1 MISNFQS
8 ADTEETPIDR
18 LLREQ
23 AQLQTPVADFSR
35 RFDTGDF
42 EGPFRELI
50 PLENPKAGE
59 QFAFEV
65 DLDRCTGCKACVA
78 GCHSLNGLEE
88 NETWRDVGLI
98 QGVRENKAYQQ
109 TITTACHHCVDPG
122 CLNGCPVNA
131 YEKDPKTGIVLHLD
145 DQCIGCQYCVLKCP
159 YDVPKYSKRLG
170 IVRKCDMCYSRL
182 SVGEA
187 PACVQSC
194 PTEAIRITTVS
205 QETLQRKA
213 MEAHAPAFLPAAP
226 HQSYTKPTTSYVS
239 ARTVPQDAVAGDAT
253 ALRPQHAH
261 WPLVIMLSLTQVS
274 VGLAAAAAIWSTHQ
288 TPLLVAAS
296 LFAMVGLAA
305 SVLHLGQPL
314 KAWRAF
320 LGVTHSW
327 LSREIVTFGGY
338 APLLFGLTATQFFQL
353 PFEIPSIALWATVA
367 IGLAGVFTSVM
378 IYADTQ
384 RPFWRFGYSSA
395 RFFGTAAIAAGVGG
409 CVFGACP
416 VSFISLTLGI
426 FFKGLVDVLG
436 MIELCNTEFTPGKH
450 SALIQLDCE
459 REVFLARWLFTL
471 IGVLMLWFGAQSAF
485 ALGGALLILGGE
497 IAERYLFFRAV
508 AAPKMP
514 GGIAS

>member
-1 MISNFQS
+1 MISEVHTLES
-8 ADTEETPIDR
+8 DETPIDR

-23 AQLQTPVADFSR
+23 ARLETPVTDFSR
-35 RFDTGDF
+35 RYDEGDF
-42 EGPFRELI
+42 EGPFRDLL
-50 PLENPKAGE
+50 PLENPKEGQ

-98 QGVRENKAYQQ
+98 QGVREGKAYQQ
-109 TITTACHHCVDPG
+109 TVTTACHHCVDPG

-194 PTEAIRITTVS
+194 PTEAIRIVTVDK
-205 QETLQRKA
+205 EALQHKA
-213 MEAHAPAFLPAAP
+213 KEDGAPSFLPAAP
-226 HQSYTKPTTSYVS
+226 HQSYTKPSTAYISK
-239 ARTVPQDAVAGDAT
+239 RDIPQDAVAGDAT
-253 ALRPQHAH
+253 TLRPQHAH
-261 WPLVIMLSLTQVS
+261 WPLVIMLTLTQIS
-274 VGLAAAAAIWSTHQ
+274 VGLAGAAAIWTAQ
-288 TPLLVAAS
+288 QAALLVAS
-296 LFAMVGLAA
+296 SIFAAIGLTA

-338 APLLFGLTATQFFQL
+338 APLLFGLTAAQFIPL
-353 PFEIPSIALWATVA
+353 PFEIPAFALWATVA

-384 RPFWRFGYSSA
+384 RPFWRFTYSSV
-395 RFFGTAAIAAGVGG
+395 RFFGASAIALGVGG
-409 CVFGACP
+409 CVFGLCS
-416 VSFISLTLGI
+416 VSFLALSLGVLVKAAVDIAGMVELGNPQ
-426 FFKGLVDVLG
+426 FS
-436 MIELCNTEFTPGKH
+436 PGKH
-450 SALIQLDCE
+450 SALIQLECE
-459 REVFLARWLFTL
+459 REVFIARWLFTL
-471 IGVLMLWFGAQSAF
+471 IGVLLIWFGAQSVF
-485 ALGGALLILGGE
+485 AIGGALLVLGGE

>member
-8 ADTEETPIDR
+8 ADTDETPIDR

-23 AQLQTPVADFSR
+23 AQLQTPVTDFSR
-35 RFDTGDF
+35 RFDEGEF

-50 PLENPKAGE
+50 PLENPKEGE

-88 NETWRDVGLI
+88 HETWRDVGLI
-98 QGVRENKAYQQ
+98 QGVRDEKAYQQ

-122 CLNGCPVNA
+122 CLNGCPVDA

-170 IVRKCDMCYSRL
+170 IVRKCDMCYNRL

-194 PTEAIRITTVS
+194 PTEAIRITTVKKTDKEGAAAIAS
-205 QETLQRKA
+205 
-213 MEAHAPAFLPAAP
+213 APAFLPAAP
-226 HQSYTKPTTSYVS
+226 HQSYTKPTTAYVS
-239 ARTVPQDAVAGDAT
+239 TRSVPQDAVAGDAT

-261 WPLVIMLSLTQVS
+261 WPLVIMLALTQIS
-274 VGLAAAAAIWSTHQ
+274 VGLAAAAAIWTTRQ
-288 TPLLVAAS
+288 PALLVAS
-296 LFAMVGLAA
+296 SVFAMIGLAA

-338 APLLFGLTATQFFQL
+338 APLLFGLTAAQFISL
-353 PFEIPSIALWATVA
+353 PFEIPAFALWATVA
-367 IGLAGVFTSVM
+367 VGFAGVFTSVM

-384 RPFWRFGYSSA
+384 RPFWKFAFSGS
-395 RFFGTAAIAAGVGG
+395 RFFGTSLIALGAGG
-409 CVFGACP
+409 CVFGSCP
-416 VSFISLTLGI
+416 MSFIALTLG
-426 FFKGLVDVLG
+426 LVLKAMVDITG
-436 MIELCNTEFTPGKH
+436 MIELCNPEFGPGKH
-450 SALIQLDCE
+450 SALIQLECE
-459 REVFLARWLFTL
+459 REVFISRWLFTL
-471 IGVLMLWFGAQSAF
+471 VGIAMLWFGAQSAF

-497 IAERYLFFRAV
+497 ITERYLFFRAV